1 MPLLNCAMWTLALSL
16 LIGAF
21 AYSGVSHGSVTV
33 ARGLCGLLLT
43 VALLMFV
50 CVVLGVGVIS
60 QS

>member
-21 AYSGVSHGSVTV
+21 AYSGSTHGSVTV
-33 ARGLCGLLLT
+33 ARGLCGFLLT
-43 VALLMFV
+43 VALLMFI
-50 CVVLGVGVIS
+50 CVVFGVGLIT